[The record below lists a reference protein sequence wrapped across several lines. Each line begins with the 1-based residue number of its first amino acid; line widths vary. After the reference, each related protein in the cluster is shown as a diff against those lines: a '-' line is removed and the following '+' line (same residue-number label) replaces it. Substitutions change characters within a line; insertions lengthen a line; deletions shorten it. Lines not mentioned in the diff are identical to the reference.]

1 MNLAFGRALAAAVLL
16 AAAGG
21 LVLAADQPAAD
32 TKALDKAIVASLRD
46 AHDRGADLYNMAKDY
61 AGAYRL
67 YEGALVTVRPLLA
80 HRPEVQKAITAGLA
94 NAARDPD
101 PARKAFLLHETIE
114 KVRADLKGTGVA
126 PKPAVE
132 PKKLPE
138 AKKSKETT
146 TPKKETTPK
155 PKPKDNTAAKD
166 GATVSGK
173 VTVKGQPLAAGEVM
187 FVSLD
192 QKAPKVVT
200 AKVKD
205 GDYAAKGL
213 PPGKYAVAVS
223 GEKAKVPAKFAM
235 IDTSALRAEVKAG
248 ANTLDFDLK

>member
-1 MNLAFGRALAAAVLL
+1 MNLAFGRALTAAVLV

-21 LVLAADQPAAD
+21 FALAADQPATD
-32 TKALDKAIVASLRD
+32 TKALNKAIVASLRD

-67 YEGALVTVRPLLA
+67 YEGALVAVRPLLA
-80 HRPEVQKAITAGLA
+80 HRPAVQKMIEEGLTA
-94 NAARDPD
+94 AARDPD
-101 PARKAFLLHETIE
+101 VARKAFLLHETIE

-138 AKKSKETT
+138 TKKPKETT
-146 TPKKETTPK
+146 TPKPKAKEKTEP
-155 PKPKDNTAAKD
+155 AAKG

-173 VTVKGQPLAAGEVM
+173 VTLSGKPLAEGEVM

-192 QKAPKVVT
+192 QKAPRVVT

-235 IDTSALRAEVKAG
+235 IDTSALRVEVKAG
-248 ANTLDFDLK
+248 ANMLDFDLK